1 MICDALLKKYDEVCS
16 LNKMGWFEETKATK
30 NTSIRHSSHHR
41 RTVLQY
47 RFRFFEIQAALRNII
62 RTFFRS
68 QIVLRLALHRILL
81 LQLRV
86 SLHTGLPVDE
96 PRFLLYRSRQTT
108 LLCMCFVRL
117 FNIKH
122 NRMHAVL
129 SGRDGRIPAGNE
141 KAVLRHTTNIAA
153 PDAGRAAMF
162 CSLSLCPY
170 FAADC
175 LEFPVP

>member
-16 LNKMGWFEETKATK
+16 LNKLGWFEETKATK

-47 RFRFFEIQAALRNII
+47 RFRVSEIQAALRNVFRI
-62 RTFFRS
+62 FFRS
-68 QIVLRLALHRILL
+68 QIVLRLAMHRILL

-96 PRFLLYRSRQTT
+96 TSLFMLYQSRKTT

-117 FNIKH
+117 FNIISH
-122 NRMHAVL
+122 L
-129 SGRDGRIPAGNE
+129 ICFFF
-141 KAVLRHTTNIAA
+141 L
-153 PDAGRAAMF
+153 
-162 CSLSLCPY
+162 
-170 FAADC
+170 FAAHQLYRNTGHLLFGIDIVEN
-175 LEFPVP
+175 LIYNV